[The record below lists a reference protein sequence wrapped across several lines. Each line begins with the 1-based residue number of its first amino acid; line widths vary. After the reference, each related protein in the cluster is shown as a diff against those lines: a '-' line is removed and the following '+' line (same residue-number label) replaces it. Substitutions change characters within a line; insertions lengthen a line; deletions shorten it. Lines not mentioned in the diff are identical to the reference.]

1 MFERSKSINVGA
13 MLLDILLGGR
23 SWELRNTS
31 LYFIASQ
38 HAKNVYQI
46 LLEHTRVALVRIRSQ

>member
-1 MFERSKSINVGA
+1 